1 MGAHIYPRKSNA
13 WRSIIVIYMEFFLER
28 VQPET
33 IAHIVCMHIYLF
45 KKKQEEER
53 EIEIISDSFI
63 KLVANRSQQ

>member
-28 VQPET
+28 VQPEI

-45 KKKQEEER
+45 KKNQEER
-53 EIEIISDSFI
+53 EGELISDSFI
-63 KLVANRSQQ
+63 KLVANRTQQ